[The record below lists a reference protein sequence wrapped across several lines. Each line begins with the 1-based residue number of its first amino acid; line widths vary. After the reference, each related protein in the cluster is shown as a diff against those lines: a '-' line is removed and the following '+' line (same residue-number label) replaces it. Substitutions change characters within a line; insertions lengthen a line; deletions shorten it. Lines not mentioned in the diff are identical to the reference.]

1 MFELND
7 ALERLHLPPARTLV
21 LRNAVSELGEAIYW
35 IADER
40 PELFCAYQH
49 TQGPQLTGAMKGAQY
64 IVSCIGH
71 SPDRAVFVGV
81 YEIMGGRLIDAAQFN
96 ALPEHQELARNG
108 YGMLADSDT
117 AWAFDLQARPFMETW
132 KGKLVFG
139 WPGGTRSW
147 WRHAGRNR
155 FPIEALV
162 EESIITRRIPPWQE
176 LVLTWAQLALL
187 PTSWRTL
194 LSQWRGIYFIH
205 DERRRLGYV
214 GSAAGAENLLGRW
227 LDYAASGH
235 GGNKLLRQSQP
246 ADLRFSVLERT
257 SPDMAVREVV
267 SLEQTWKRRLHTHTH
282 YGLNEN

>member
-40 PELFCAYQH
+40 PELFRAYQH
-49 TQGPQLTGAMKGAQY
+49 IQGPQLTGAMKRAQY

-71 SPDRAVFVGV
+71 APDQAVFVGI
-81 YEIMGGRLIDAAQFN
+81 YEIMGGQQINAAQFA
-96 ALPEHQELARNG
+96 ALPEHQELARHG
-108 YGMLADSDT
+108 YGMLAASAT
-117 AWAFDLQARPFMETW
+117 AWAFDLQARSFMKTW
-132 KGKLVFG
+132 KGKLVLG

-147 WRHAGRNR
+147 WRHASRNR
-155 FPIEALV
+155 FPIEAVL
-162 EESIITRRIPPWQE
+162 EESIITRGMPSWQD

-187 PTSWRTL
+187 PASWQTQ

-205 DERRRLGYV
+205 DERRHMGYV

-227 LDYAASGH
+227 LAYAASGH
-235 GGNKLLRQSQP
+235 GGNTLLRQSRP
-246 ADLRFSVLERT
+246 TDLRFSVLERT
-257 SPDMAVREVV
+257 SPDMTVRDVV
-267 SLEQTWKRRLHTHTH
+267 SLEQTWKRRLHTRAP